1 MAKRLIG
8 TATTDAQGVAT
19 VSYVGEGAGV
29 LNIQAELDDGSLQSE
44 IYEIIDAMFS
54 DLGTSDKSSS
64 YTLSNVVYAQ
74 TDNYISLT
82 NATGGTRWVRVN
94 VGGSS
99 SYLDNQTDYCIEI
112 DVKNINSTQLA
123 IVFDGTSVNV
133 KDYVSTSDFTHIKIY
148 SSRSE
153 NKVYYVIDDVTRNVN
168 ASNVTGNVQLRVGN
182 NEGYSFKNFMI
193 YPI

>member
-1 MAKRLIG
+1 MAERLIG
-8 TATTDAQGVAT
+8 TGTTNANGVASVT
-19 VSYVGEGAGV
+19 YTGNGRGKIDIVAKSGR
-29 LNIQAELDDGSLQSE
+29 IQSE
-44 IYEIIDAMFS
+44 IYETIDGMFS

-74 TDNYISLT
+74 TDDYIILNNS
-82 NATGGTRWVRVN
+82 TGGTRWVRVN

-182 NEGYSFKNFMI
+182 NEGYSFRNFVI

>member
-1 MAKRLIG
+1 ML
-8 TATTDAQGVAT
+8 
-19 VSYVGEGAGV
+19 
-29 LNIQAELDDGSLQSE
+29 LSE
-44 IYEIIDAMFS
+44 IYETIDGMFS

-123 IVFDGTSVNV
+123 IILDGTSVNV
-133 KDYVSTSDFTHIKIY
+133 KNYVSTSDFTHIKIY

-153 NKVYYVIDDVTRNVN
+153 NKVYYVIDNVTRNVN

-182 NEGYSFKNFMI
+182 NEGYSFRNFVI